1 MGADTMHW
9 IILILQAIILILLL
23 IPGPWRRV

>member
-1 MGADTMHW
+1 VSTDTLHW
-9 IILILQAIILILLL
+9 IILILQVIILILLL

>member
-1 MGADTMHW
+1 MSTDTLHW
-9 IILILQAIILILLL
+9 IILILQVIILILLL